1 MLLDCDPTLAP
12 ATADADR
19 GHAAFTRT
27 GLALYD
33 LLVLRG
39 LCPSAPYSYR
49 SDPRV
54 PPFPDDRPIFIF
66 DAHCVLC
73 SRWVELVLRYDRA
86 GRYRL
91 LSAQSAPG
99 RALYVH
105 YGLDPENY
113 ETNILLIDGVALI
126 KAEGSIRL
134 AVGLGLPWSLAG
146 ILRVLP
152 RRLADVLY
160 EWVARNRFRMFGRRE
175 TCYLPRTVDQDRFIA

>member
-1 MLLDCDPTLAP
+1 MAALA
-12 ATADADR
+12 
-19 GHAAFTRT
+19 GLHA
-27 GLALYD
+27 
-33 LLVLRG
+33 
-39 LCPSAPYSYR
+39 PPAPYSYR

-66 DAHCVLC
+66 DAYCALC

-91 LSAQSAPG
+91 LSAQSALG
-99 RALYVH
+99 HALYVH

-113 ETNILLIDGVALI
+113 ETNILLIDGVALS

-152 RRLADVLY
+152 RRLADALY
-160 EWVARNRFRMFGRRE
+160 DWVARNRFRIFGRRD
-175 TCYLPRTVDQDRFIA
+175 TCYLPRVVDQDRFIA

>member
-1 MLLDCDPTLAP
+1 VAALARP
-12 ATADADR
+12 
-19 GHAAFTRT
+19 HA
-27 GLALYD
+27 L
-33 LLVLRG
+33 
-39 LCPSAPYSYR
+39 PAPYSYR
-49 SDPRV
+49 GDPQV

-91 LSAQSAPG
+91 LSAQSALG
-99 RALYVH
+99 RSLYVH
-105 YGLDPENY
+105 YGLDSENY

-152 RRLADVLY
+152 RRLADKLY
-160 EWVARNRFRMFGRRE
+160 DWVARNRFRMFGRRE
-175 TCYLPRTVDQDRFIA
+175 TCYLPRAVDQDRFIA

>member
-1 MLLDCDPTLAP
+1 M
-12 ATADADR
+12 
-19 GHAAFTRT
+19 AALT
-27 GLALYD
+27 GPRA
-33 LLVLRG
+33 R
-39 LCPSAPYSYR
+39 PAPYSYR

-54 PPFPDDRPIFIF
+54 PPFPDERPIFIF

-73 SRWVELVLRYDRA
+73 SRWVELVLRYDRE

-91 LSAQSAPG
+91 LSAQSALG
-99 RALYVH
+99 RSLYVH

-175 TCYLPRTVDQDRFIA
+175 TCYLPRAVDRERFIA

>member
-1 MLLDCDPTLAP
+1 M
-12 ATADADR
+12 ATVASR
-19 GHAAFTRT
+19 STR
-27 GLALYD
+27 L
-33 LLVLRG
+33 
-39 LCPSAPYSYR
+39 SPYSYR
-49 SDPRV
+49 NDPQV
-54 PPFPDDRPIFIF
+54 PSFPDDRPIFIF
-66 DAHCVLC
+66 DAQCVLC

-91 LSAQSAPG
+91 LSAQSALG
-99 RALYVH
+99 RSLYVH

-134 AVGLGLPWSLAG
+134 AVDLGLPWSLAG

-152 RRLADVLY
+152 LRLADVLY

-175 TCYLPRTVDQDRFIA
+175 TCYLPRAIDQDRFIA